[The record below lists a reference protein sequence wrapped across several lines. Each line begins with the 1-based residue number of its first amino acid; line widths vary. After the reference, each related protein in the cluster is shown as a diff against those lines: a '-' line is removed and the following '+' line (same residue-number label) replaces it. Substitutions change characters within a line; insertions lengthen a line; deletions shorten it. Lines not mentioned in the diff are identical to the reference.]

1 MRMENKG
8 ISNNC
13 LTEKIPLNL
22 GSVVDIFFFSSW
34 DGKGWWEMSGK
45 PTTPFGDGVLFGGSK
60 CRFVRGGDGRPGPLS
75 CILGF

>member
-1 MRMENKG
+1 MWMENKG

-13 LTEKIPLNL
+13 LMENLPLNL
-22 GSVVDIFFFSSW
+22 GSLVDFFLVLGW
-34 DGKGWWEMSGK
+34 KGWWEMSGK
-45 PTTPFGDGVLFGGSK
+45 PTTPFEDGVLCGGSK